1 MGVPSVILDHL
12 QTAGWVSKGEAQPVF
27 GGDIAQTYRLHTNRG
42 AIFLKFIAQSALPY
56 SLSVEANGLTALYE
70 SKSMAIPDVLWQGD
84 ASPYSYLVLPWLPNG
99 PLPTSAGF
107 TFGQELA
114 RLHQTT
120 GPYSG
125 WDRPNLLGRLSQIN
139 APDSHWPSFWRANRI
154 EPHLQAMQDQGLLPT
169 PIKENIQ
176 TLKKR
181 LDDFL
186 PAEGR
191 SLLHGDLW
199 SGNYLYHSEEG
210 RCYLIDPA
218 VYYGHY
224 EVDIAMT
231 KLFGGFP
238 STFYDGYFTA
248 KPLTTGWQKR
258 QAIYQLYY
266 LTAHVLLFGSSY
278 LSRVKSKLS
287 FILRG

>member
-1 MGVPSVILDHL
+1 MGIPSVIIGHL
-12 QTAGWVSKGEAQPVF
+12 HTAGWVSKGEAQPVL
-27 GGDIAQTYRLHTNRG
+27 GGDIAQSYRLHTNRG
-42 AIFLKFIAQSALPY
+42 AIFLKFISKSELPY
-56 SLSVEANGLTALYE
+56 SLSVEAEGLTALYE
-70 SKSMAIPDVLWQGD
+70 SQSIAIPDVLYQGD
-84 ASPYSYLVLPWLPNG
+84 PSSYSYLVLPWLSSA

-125 WDRPNLLGRLSQIN
+125 WHQSNLLGRLAQIN
-139 APDSHWPSFWRANRI
+139 TSNEHWPSFWRANRM
-154 EPHLQAMQDQGLLPT
+154 EPHLRAMQDLGLLPDS
-169 PIKENIQ
+169 IKLDLQVLQEQ
-176 TLKKR
+176 

-199 SGNYLYHSEEG
+199 SGNYLYQPSG
-210 RCYLIDPA
+210 NRCYLIDPA

-224 EVDIAMT
+224 EVDLAMT
-231 KLFGGFP
+231 DLFGGFP
-238 STFYDGYFTA
+238 NSFYEGYFA
-248 KPLTTGWQKR
+248 IKPLNAGWQKR

-266 LTAHVLLFGSSY
+266 LTAHVLLFGASY
-278 LSRVKSKLS
+278 LPRVQSKLRL
-287 FILRG
+287 ILGR